1 MINKFKNVRK
11 AMVEAEMNVK
21 QVATEIGI
29 SKQAFYKKLNGKTK
43 FSLSDMLSIRDTLN
57 NHSNEK
63 FTLEYLFGDD
73 NDS

>member
-11 AMVEAEMNVK
+11 AMVEADMNVK

-29 SKQAFYKKLNGKTK
+29 SKQAFYNKLNGKTK
-43 FSLSDMLSIRDTLN
+43 FSLGDMLSIRDTLN